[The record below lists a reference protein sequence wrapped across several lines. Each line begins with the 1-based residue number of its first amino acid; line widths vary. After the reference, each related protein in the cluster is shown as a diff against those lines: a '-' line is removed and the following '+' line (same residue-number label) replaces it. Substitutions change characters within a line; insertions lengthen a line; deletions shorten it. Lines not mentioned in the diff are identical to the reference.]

1 MSTKSRLGSPPKT
14 VKKTSSDIL
23 FLTVI
28 MCTILLLGRT
38 FIPLTNVMAEI
49 IDGTRGDDI
58 LSGSKV
64 SIMAV
69 DGNGNGN
76 SNGNGTQL
84 DDFIYGDSGNDTIY
98 GQDGSDHLSG
108 GPGNDIIYGGNG
120 GDYIQGGEGDDKI
133 YGGEGDDKL
142 VGGPGADFFD
152 CGPGL
157 DVVKDFNATEGD
169 VHLSNCEMI
178 QDDND

>member
-1 MSTKSRLGSPPKT
+1 MSTKRRLGLLFIIRKT
-14 VKKTSSDIL
+14 KTSSNIL
-23 FLTVI
+23 FLTVL

-38 FIPLTNVMAEI
+38 FIPFTNVMAEI
-49 IDGTRGDDI
+49 IDGTRGNNI
-58 LSGSKV
+58 LSGSKM
-64 SIMAV
+64 SINAV
-69 DGNGNGN
+69 G
-76 SNGNGTQL
+76 GNGTEL
-84 DDFIYGDSGNDTIY
+84 DDFIYGDNGNDTIY

-108 GPGNDIIYGGNG
+108 GDGNDIIYGGNG
-120 GDYIQGGEGDDKI
+120 GDYIQGGAGNDKI
-133 YGGEGDDKL
+133 YGGDDNDKL

-169 VHLSNCEMI
+169 VHLANCEII

>member
-1 MSTKSRLGSPPKT
+1 MSTNRRFGLSVTIRKLWPY
-14 VKKTSSDIL
+14 SDIL
-23 FLTVI
+23 FFTVV

-38 FIPLTNVMAEI
+38 FIPFANVMAEI
-49 IDGTRGDDI
+49 MDGTRGDDI

-64 SIMAV
+64 SINTV
-69 DGNGNGN
+69 G
-76 SNGNGTQL
+76 SNNTQL
-84 DDFIYGDSGNDTIY
+84 DDFIYGDNGNDTIY

-108 GPGNDIIYGGNG
+108 GDGNDIIYGGNG
-120 GDYIQGGEGDDKI
+120 GDYIQGGQGNDKI
-133 YGGEGDDKL
+133 YGGDGNDEL
-142 VGGPGADFFD
+142 VGGPGADYFD

-169 VHLSNCEMI
+169 VHLSNCEII

>member
-1 MSTKSRLGSPPKT
+1 MSTKWPLGLPFKNRTTKT
-14 VKKTSSDIL
+14 HYDVL
-23 FLTVI
+23 FLTI
-28 MCTILLLGRT
+28 IIGAILLLGRT
-38 FIPLTNVMAEI
+38 FIPFTNVMAAI
-49 IDGTRGDDI
+49 LDGTRGNDI

-64 SIMAV
+64 SITAIG
-69 DGNGNGN
+69 GNK
-76 SNGNGTQL
+76 TQL
-84 DDFIYGDSGNDTIY
+84 DDFIYGDNGNDMIY

-108 GPGNDIIYGGNG
+108 GDGNDIIYGGNG
-120 GDYIQGGEGDDKI
+120 GDYIQGGHGDDKI
-133 YGGEGDDKL
+133 YGGDGHDEL

-169 VHLSNCEMI
+169 VHLANCEII

>member
-1 MSTKSRLGSPPKT
+1 MSTKGLLRLPFKSRKSKAC
-14 VKKTSSDIL
+14 SNIL
-23 FLTVI
+23 FLVI
-28 MCTILLLGRT
+28 IISTILLLGRT
-38 FIPLTNVMAEI
+38 FIPFTNIMAEI
-49 IDGTRGDDI
+49 MDGTRGNDV

-64 SIMAV
+64 SITAV
-69 DGNGNGN
+69 
-76 SNGNGTQL
+76 NGNGTEL
-84 DDFIYGDSGNDTIY
+84 DDFIYGDYGNDTIY

-133 YGGEGDDKL
+133 YGGDGDDKL

-169 VHLSNCEMI
+169 VHLANCEI
-178 QDDND
+178 IHDDND

>member
-1 MSTKSRLGSPPKT
+1 MNIRKT
-14 VKKTSSDIL
+14 RTSYNIL
-23 FLTVI
+23 SLTII

-38 FIPLTNVMAEI
+38 FIPFTNVMAAI
-49 IDGTRGDDI
+49 IDGTRGNDI

-64 SIMAV
+64 SITAV
-69 DGNGNGN
+69 G
-76 SNGNGTQL
+76 GNGTQL

-98 GQDGSDHLSG
+98 GQGGSDHLSG
-108 GPGNDIIYGGNG
+108 GDGNDVIYGGNG
-120 GDYIQGGEGDDKI
+120 GDYVQGGAGNDKI
-133 YGGEGDDKL
+133 YGGDGNDEL

-169 VHLSNCEMI
+169 VHLDNCEII

>member
-1 MSTKSRLGSPPKT
+1 MSTKWQLGLPMINRKI
-14 VKKTSSDIL
+14 KTSSNTL
-23 FLTVI
+23 FLTVV
-28 MCTILLLGRT
+28 MCTVLLLGRT
-38 FIPLTNVMAEI
+38 FIPFTNVMAEI
-49 IDGTRGDDI
+49 IDGTRGNDI

-64 SIMAV
+64 SITV
-69 DGNGNGN
+69 VGDNN
-76 SNGNGTQL
+76 TQL
-84 DDFIYGDSGNDTIY
+84 DDFIYGDNGNDTNY

-108 GPGNDIIYGGNG
+108 GDGNDIIYGGNG
-120 GDYIQGGEGDDKI
+120 GDYIQGGPGDDKI
-133 YGGEGDDKL
+133 YGGDGNDEL

-169 VHLSNCEMI
+169 VHLANCEII

>member
-1 MSTKSRLGSPPKT
+1 MLTKGRLGSSSKT
-14 VKKTSSDIL
+14 RETKTSSNIL
-23 FLTVI
+23 FLTI
-28 MCTILLLGRT
+28 IIYTILLLGRT
-38 FIPLTNVMAEI
+38 FIPNTNVMAEI
-49 IDGTRGDDI
+49 IDGTRGNDI

-64 SIMAV
+64 SINAV
-69 DGNGNGN
+69 G
-76 SNGNGTQL
+76 GNGTEL
-84 DDFIYGDSGNDTIY
+84 DDFIYGDNGNDTIY

-108 GPGNDIIYGGNG
+108 GDGNDIIYGGNG
-120 GDYIQGGEGDDKI
+120 GDYIQGGAGDDKI
-133 YGGEGDDKL
+133 YGGDGNDKL

-169 VHLSNCEMI
+169 VHLANCDII